1 MAERR
6 MFAKSVIDSDDFL
19 DMPSD
24 AQLLYFHLSMR
35 ADDDGFVTPKKI
47 MRMIGASDDSLKILA
62 AKRFI
67 IPFESGVIV
76 IRHWRINNF
85 LRNDRYHK
93 TEYKDEKDSLELV
106 NNKYEAPESGTLVAG
121 NPSGIPVVYQ
131 RYPQDRIGKVR
142 IGKGNTEDSLRSSS
156 SCTEPSTED
165 SVEGISIGGLSI
177 SPASGGGSDHE
188 AVPYQKIV
196 DTYNA
201 TCTSLPKCTTLSA
214 KRRKAVNA
222 CWKEFG
228 DKVYDAF
235 RAAAESDF
243 LSGRSGAWTSC
254 SFDWLTRVNNMLK
267 VIEGTYANK
276 SGQAQIDAVR
286 RNPMAR
292 DYTGQYD
299 GDDWEVV

>member
-6 MFAKSVIDSDDFL
+6 MFAKSVIDGDDFL

-35 ADDDGFVTPKKI
+35 ADDDGFITPKKI

-85 LRNDRYHK
+85 LRNDRYHE

-106 NNKYEAPESGTLVAG
+106 NNKYEAPGSGTLVG
-121 NPSGIPVVYQ
+121 GDTSGIPVVYQ
-131 RYPQDRIGKVR
+131 RYPQDRIGKDR

-165 SVEGISIGGLSI
+165 SVPESPPVMTIPTNVKGKEYPISQAYVDEMSELYPAVDVVLALRAMRGWALSNPTKRKTYKGMPRFINSWLAREQNKGGIVGQRQD
-177 SPASGGGSDHE
+177 DHRFNHVSTNE
-188 AVPYQKIV
+188 ELRREYQPGCHDITKE
-196 DTYNA
+196 
-201 TCTSLPKCTTLSA
+201 LLG
-214 KRRKAVNA
+214 RR
-222 CWKEFG
+222 
-228 DKVYDAF
+228 
-235 RAAAESDF
+235 
-243 LSGRSGAWTSC
+243 
-254 SFDWLTRVNNMLK
+254 
-267 VIEGTYANK
+267 
-276 SGQAQIDAVR
+276 
-286 RNPMAR
+286 
-292 DYTGQYD
+292 
-299 GDDWEVV
+299 